1 MAGLFSDLGISAR
14 ALGAQSK
21 AIEVAGNNLA
31 NVNNASYARQRV
43 IMGTRGMVET
53 SSGAQGMGVE
63 ALGIQQIRDQFLDA
77 QMTREISQTELLNA
91 QSSNLLKAQSDLG
104 EQVDSTSTAASI
116 NDTTG
121 STNGIS
127 AALNDFF
134 NSFENLSANPT
145 DTGAKQVLLQKA
157 DILAGKLNTSDSR
170 LATLQ
175 SDITTQIGSD
185 VSTVNGLL
193 GDIANLNGQIQQIE
207 VDAPNSAVDLR
218 DQRQADLEELAKY
231 MDFTAKTIPG
241 ANGQIQ
247 VAARDSVGNEVP
259 LVDKTSVLGGGVS
272 FDGTQFTGGANG
284 VSLGLNGG
292 SLRGNLL
299 VRDGAIQ
306 GLRDSLKN
314 TASQLSSAVNTAYN
328 PTGTTG
334 NFFQSGALGSGIIA
348 LDSTLSLSTLKT
360 SDTGN
365 SGANELALA
374 VAGVAQQK
382 FSTTSGDLVDG
393 TLGGSYDSTVSGL
406 GQSIAGVQSK
416 LSDQQTVQQMVQT
429 QRDSVSG
436 VSQDEE
442 MTDLM
447 KYQRAFQAQA
457 RVINIVDNLLDTV
470 VNGLF
475 ST

>member
-43 IMGTRGMVET
+43 LMGARGSFDT
-53 SSGAQGMGVE
+53 PSGPQSMGVE

-77 QMTREISQTELLNA
+77 QMTREISQTEFLNA
-91 QSSNLLKAQSDLG
+91 QNSNLLKAQSSLG
-104 EQVDSTSTAASI
+104 EQLDGTGGASSI
-116 NDTTG
+116 NDTG
-121 STNGIS
+121 SSSNGIS
-127 AALNDFF
+127 AALNGFF

-157 DILAGKLNTSDSR
+157 DILAGKLNTSDAR

-175 SDITTQIGSD
+175 SDITAQIGSD
-185 VSTVNGLL
+185 VSTANSLL
-193 GDIANLNGQIQQIE
+193 TGIAKLNGQIQQMEI
-207 VDAPNSAVDLR
+207 DAPGSAVDLR
-218 DQRQADLEELAKY
+218 DQRQANLEELAKY
-231 MDFTAKTIPG
+231 MDFTAKVIPG
-241 ANGQIQ
+241 GNGQIQ
-247 VAARDSVGNEVP
+247 IFAKDSSGNDVM
-259 LVDKTSVLGGGVS
+259 LVDKASVAGGGVS

-284 VSLGLNGG
+284 VPLGLQGG

-314 TASQLSSAVNTAYN
+314 TASQLTSAVNAAYN
-328 PTGTTG
+328 PTGATG
-334 NFFQSGALGSGIIA
+334 DFFQSGPPGGGRIIA
-348 LDSTLSLSTLKT
+348 LDPALSVSTLKT
-360 SDTGN
+360 TDTGN
-365 SGANELALA
+365 AGANELALA
-374 VAGVAQQK
+374 VANVAQQK
-382 FSTTSGDLVDG
+382 FSTAAGGLVDG
-393 TLGGSYDSTVSGL
+393 TLGGFYGAAVSGL

-416 LSDQQTVQQMVQT
+416 LTDQQTVQQMVQT

-442 MTDLM
+442 MADLM

-457 RVINIVDNLLDTV
+457 RMINVVDSLLDTV

-475 ST
+475 R